1 MERERTMN
9 EIEQTRDMKEAVVER
24 KGELLDSL
32 EIAMGTPSK
41 GSAIKLKCYFDA
53 TDMDKADIKVKG
65 LLQIRTYLAT
75 QGFQ

>member
-1 MERERTMN
+1 MSEEQEIKKEMNQRE
-9 EIEQTRDMKEAVVER
+9 
-24 KGELLDSL
+24 LPDSL

-53 TDMDKADIKVKG
+53 TDMEKADIKVKG
-65 LLQIRTYLAT
+65 LLQIRTYLAA